1 MEKRTNAPILNPEAI
16 INKIRTFK
24 WNLVSSTGV
33 SLLLKVGCMLAVD
46 GQLKTNTMAS
56 LSHNVRSKLSF
67 FYLFCF
73 TYILWV
79 PVLCFYE
86 IYEHVNEWV
95 FASYT
100 FPWARFLPFA
110 CLLQFWC
117 ISFALS
123 YYILHYYYSLETCLF
138 YSESQKGMDPD
149 GRDGGEE
156 LGGAEGGENV
166 IKIM

>member
-1 MEKRTNAPILNPEAI
+1 M
-16 INKIRTFK
+16 
-24 WNLVSSTGV
+24 S
-33 SLLLKVGCMLAVD
+33 
-46 GQLKTNTMAS
+46 GQ
-56 LSHNVRSKLSF
+56 SF
-67 FYLFCF
+67 HFSIFFCF

-79 PVLCFYE
+79 PVLCFDE

-100 FPWARFLPFA
+100 FPWAHFLPFA